1 MGFKNFIDFKDFA
14 NFMDSIIEVKNLGK
28 KYKIGEG
35 QSYLALRDTLTNIA
49 KSPLGWFKGKTRQEA
64 DKKNDFWALKDVNF
78 KVEKGEV
85 LGIIGRN
92 GAGKSTLLKIL
103 SQITPPTTGEIRLRG
118 RVGSLLEVGTGF
130 HPELTGRENIFLNG
144 AILGMRKKEI
154 ERKLSEIIEFAG
166 IEKFIDTPVKRYSS
180 GMYVRLAFSVAAH
193 LEPDILIIDE
203 VLAVGDIGFQ
213 KKCLDRMEK
222 ITNTEGRTILFVS
235 HNIPAVKSLCSKTI
249 WLDKSTIRAWEDT
262 NKVVE
267 EYVKDM
273 EGSSSKSVVELPVNK
288 NKEISFLK
296 LWVTDQNNHIVE
308 TIGTDTEIKI
318 LVKFFVNNPINTAD
332 INISLVNSKG
342 VVITVLY
349 LSDFNQGKLIPFE
362 KGVYTASASIKPG
375 FLVPDY
381 YGLRIFAY
389 IGGVK
394 NIDFSEEEVGFRVEH
409 ISSVRSVL
417 GCVFGEAKWDIQ
429 KDK

>member
-1 MGFKNFIDFKDFA
+1 
-14 NFMDSIIEVKNLGK
+14 
-28 KYKIGEG
+28 
-35 QSYLALRDTLTNIA
+35 
-49 KSPLGWFKGKTRQEA
+49 
-64 DKKNDFWALKDVNF
+64 
-78 KVEKGEV
+78 
-85 LGIIGRN
+85 
-92 GAGKSTLLKIL
+92 
-103 SQITPPTTGEIRLRG
+103 
-118 RVGSLLEVGTGF
+118 
-130 HPELTGRENIFLNG
+130 
-144 AILGMRKKEI
+144 
-154 ERKLSEIIEFAG
+154 
-166 IEKFIDTPVKRYSS
+166 
-180 GMYVRLAFSVAAH
+180 
-193 LEPDILIIDE
+193 
-203 VLAVGDIGFQ
+203 
-213 KKCLDRMEK
+213 
-222 ITNTEGRTILFVS
+222 
-235 HNIPAVKSLCSKTI
+235 
-249 WLDKSTIRAWEDT
+249 
-262 NKVVE
+262 
-267 EYVKDM
+267 M